1 MTDIHGTLLG
11 PLPRTVNDSLPRL
24 VRSNQALPMT
34 RESCVLQDS
43 GWPSEVDAVLC
54 ACTYRTHP
62 KRELVVVVVWTM
74 YDMTMC
80 CVIKQWKKAPELERP
95 EPEKRLQSADS

>member
-1 MTDIHGTLLG
+1 M
-11 PLPRTVNDSLPRL
+11 
-24 VRSNQALPMT
+24 
-34 RESCVLQDS
+34 
-43 GWPSEVDAVLC
+43 C